1 MRRTLKTRGFTL
13 VELLVVIGII
23 ALLISILLPS
33 LNRAR
38 ETANRVKCANNL
50 SQIGKALLMY
60 ANDNKGNYPRTWYSA
75 STSYSLYG
83 GPGQVTPMDATS
95 SDPFNTTLGSMG
107 PNNIPA
113 AIWLIMRNEDISSAV
128 FVCPSSNASA
138 DGYGSTSALTLSAI
152 NRANWSTTGGQ
163 WATVCSYSYA
173 DPYPSL
179 LAVGSGYK
187 LVEGM
192 DPGLAIMADVNPGI
206 TGVAG
211 SAGVGDNVCNC
222 NSSSSALQKK
232 QANSN
237 NHGKDGQEVLY
248 ADGHVEFQN
257 TAFFGLNGDNIYTA
271 QGDGVYPGDA
281 ANKVNGVTVFAG
293 SPSNSTDSL
302 LLPTDD
308 N

>member
-1 MRRTLKTRGFTL
+1 MRRTLKAKGFTL

-38 ETANRVKCANNL
+38 ETANRVKCASNL

-60 ANDNKGNYPRTWYSA
+60 ANDNHGNYPRSWYSA
-75 STSYSLYG
+75 TTTLSVTSGLSLIGTADDTST
-83 GPGQVTPMDATS
+83 
-95 SDPFNTTLGSMG
+95 DPFNTSLGTM
-107 PNNIPA
+107 PANNIPA
-113 AIWLIMRNEDISSAV
+113 AMWLIMRNEDISSAV

-138 DGYGSTSALTLSAI
+138 DGYGSNSTLTMSAV
-152 NRANWSTTGGQ
+152 NRANWNYAGGF
-163 WATVCSYSYA
+163 ATVCSYSYA
-173 DPYPSL
+173 DAFPGTT
-179 LAVGSGYK
+179 AVGSGYK

-192 DPGLAIMADVNPGI
+192 DPGLAIMADINPGV
-206 TGVAG
+206 TGAVG
-211 SAGVGDNVCNC
+211 SAGVSDNVNAP

-232 QANSN
+232 YANSN

-257 TAFFGLNGDNIYTA
+257 TAFCGLNGDNIYDATGDTTA
-271 QGDGVYPGDA
+271 IGGPA
-281 ANKVNGVTVFAG
+281 SA
-293 SPSNSTDSL
+293 TDSV